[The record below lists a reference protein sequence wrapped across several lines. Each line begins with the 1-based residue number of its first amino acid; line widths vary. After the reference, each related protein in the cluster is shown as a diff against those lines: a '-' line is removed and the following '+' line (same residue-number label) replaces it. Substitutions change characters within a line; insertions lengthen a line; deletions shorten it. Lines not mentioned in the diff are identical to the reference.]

1 MSNSSTSA
9 TLAAERA
16 LAELDARNTP
26 RGKLRRYAEG
36 RIRNFGLRQVLA
48 AIGSV
53 SLTLMAGPE
62 IGLLVLA
69 FVLGGEGIDCGYLQR
84 VIRRLDEGAD
94 DGPLRIG
101 STITAAVQA
110 LLIAVCVVLA
120 LVSTPGDTAVFFVM
134 AYVTGAAMNAGVVI
148 GFHREA
154 TLVRLGIYALTPA
167 IMFGVDWVQ
176 GGSPSLG
183 FDVMGSLIIGYIVY
197 VFTVYV
203 SDGYARAAAV
213 SRDLLEQQLAL
224 ARSSEALAERQ
235 AEARRL
241 ALVAQNANDS
251 ILITD
256 PDWRI
261 TWVNAAFERQ
271 TGYHLAD
278 VRGRRPGALLHGPR
292 TDPDA
297 VARIASAVARGVD
310 HREELINYTATGRE
324 IWVEVNLAPI
334 RSAAGVVEMI
344 ISVERDITAS
354 KAHARVLA
362 QAKQAAEAAARAK
375 SDFLATMSHEIR
387 TPMNGII
394 GMAELLCDAPL
405 PPQEAL
411 YAGTIRGSAE
421 ALLAILN
428 DILDLSKL
436 EAGKLDVVPAPFDPA
451 ARVAEAVALLQAEA
465 AHKGLVL
472 DFATDGSVP
481 ARVNTDAGRLRQIV
495 LNLVGNAVKFTAKG
509 HVKVRLSAEP
519 AGDQHLLRLRV
530 EDTGIGIDPDMLVHV
545 FDRFTQAE
553 SDTTRRFGGTGLGLT
568 ISRML
573 ARRMGGDITAQSTP
587 GVGSV
592 FTATLRAGVV
602 ADTEA
607 ADPGDGPVSAPVDLA
622 GLRVL
627 VAEDNA
633 INRLLMQKVLE
644 TVGIDALFAENGVD
658 AVDIAARM
666 EPDLI
671 FMDMSMPQMNGLDAT
686 RAIRA
691 AGGPQPLIV
700 ALTANAFASDR
711 DICLAAGMNDFLSKP
726 VRRAQLLEKL
736 EAASRARDRRRD
748 PAPDAL
754 APREREA

>member
-1 MSNSSTSA
+1 MSTTSTTA
-9 TLAAERA
+9 TQDAERTLAAF
-16 LAELDARNTP
+16 DARQSP

-53 SLTLMAGPE
+53 SLTLLAGPE

-69 FVLGGEGIDCGYLQR
+69 FVLAGEGIDCGYLKR

-94 DGPLRIG
+94 DRPLRIG

-110 LLIAVCVVLA
+110 VLVATCIVLA
-120 LVSTPGDTAVFFVM
+120 LVSIPGDAAVFFAM
-134 AYVTGAAMNAGVVI
+134 AYLTGASMNAGVVI
-148 GFHREA
+148 GFHRDA

-167 IMFGVDWVQ
+167 VMFGADWVQ
-176 GGSPSLG
+176 GASVSLG
-183 FDVMGSLIIGYIVY
+183 FDVMGTLIIGYIVY

-203 SDGYARAAAV
+203 SEGYSRAAAF

-224 ARSSEALAERQ
+224 ARSSEALAEQQ

-241 ALVAQNANDS
+241 ALVAQHANDS
-251 ILITD
+251 IVITQ
-256 PDWRI
+256 PDRRI
-261 TWVNAAFERQ
+261 TWVNAAFENQ
-271 TGYHLAD
+271 TGYRLAD
-278 VRGRRPGALLHGPR
+278 ARGRRPDELLFGPR
-292 TDPDA
+292 TERDA
-297 VARIASAVARGVD
+297 AARIAATVARGEN
-310 HREELINYTATGRE
+310 HREELIIYTATGRAL
-324 IWVEVNLAPI
+324 WVEVNYAPI
-334 RSAAGVVEMI
+334 LNDAGAVEMV
-344 ISVERDITAS
+344 ISVERDISAA
-354 KAHARVLA
+354 KRHEQELGRARD
-362 QAKQAAEAAARAK
+362 AAEAAARAK
-375 SDFLATMSHEIR
+375 ADFLATMSHEIR

-405 PPQEAL
+405 PAQEAM
-411 YAGTIRGSAE
+411 YARTIRGSAE

-436 EAGKLDVVPAPFDPA
+436 EAGKLDVTPAPFDPTA
-451 ARVAEAVALLQAEA
+451 SVAEAVALLHTEA

-472 DFATDGSVP
+472 DFDTDGPVP
-481 ARVNTDAGRLRQIV
+481 ARVSSDAGRLRQIV

-509 HVKVRLSAEP
+509 HVNVRLSAEP
-519 AGDQHLLRLRV
+519 AGDAHLLRLRV
-530 EDTGIGIDPDMLVHV
+530 EDTGIGIDPAMQDHV

-573 ARRMGGDITAQSTP
+573 ARRMGGDITVQSTP

-592 FTATLRAGVV
+592 FTATLRTGAVGDK
-602 ADTEA
+602 DTASPASE
-607 ADPGDGPVSAPVDLA
+607 GTAPTDLT

-644 TVGIDALFAENGVD
+644 NAGVEALFAENGVE
-658 AVDIAARM
+658 AVDLARRAG
-666 EPDLI
+666 PDLI

-691 AGGPQPLIV
+691 TNGPQPMIV

-711 DICLAAGMNDFLSKP
+711 DICLAAGMDDFLSKP
-726 VRRAQLLEKL
+726 VRRAQLLEIL
-736 EAASRARDRRRD
+736 GTAARKKDRS
-748 PAPDAL
+748 PAAL
-754 APREREA
+754 TSVEHDV

>member
-1 MSNSSTSA
+1 MPTP
-9 TLAAERA
+9 TTTHAAERT
-16 LAELDARNTP
+16 LADFDARQSP

-110 LLIAVCVVLA
+110 MLVAVCIVLA

-134 AYVTGAAMNAGVVI
+134 AYLTGAAMNAGVVI
-148 GFHREA
+148 GFHRDA
-154 TLVRLGIYALTPA
+154 TLVRLAIYALTPA
-167 IMFGVDWVQ
+167 VMFGADWVQ
-176 GGSPSLG
+176 GGSASLG
-183 FDVMGSLIIGYIVY
+183 FDVMGTLIIGYIVY

-203 SDGYARAAAV
+203 TEGYSRAAAF

-224 ARSSEALAERQ
+224 ARSSEALAEQQ

-241 ALVAQNANDS
+241 ALVAQHANDS
-251 ILITD
+251 IVITQ
-256 PDWRI
+256 PDRRI

-271 TGYHLAD
+271 TGYRLAD
-278 VRGRRPGALLHGPR
+278 ARGRRPDDLLFGPR
-292 TDPDA
+292 TERDA
-297 VARIASAVARGVD
+297 GTRIAATIARGEN
-310 HREELINYTATGRE
+310 HREEMIIYTATGRPL
-324 IWVEVNLAPI
+324 WVEVTYAPI
-334 RSAAGVVEMI
+334 LNDAGDVEMV
-344 ISVERDITAS
+344 ISVERDISAA
-354 KAHARVLA
+354 KRHEQELARA
-362 QAKQAAEAAARAK
+362 RDAAEAAARAK
-375 SDFLATMSHEIR
+375 ADFLATMSHEIR

-405 PPQEAL
+405 PPQEAM

-436 EAGKLDVVPAPFDPA
+436 EAGRLDITPAPFDPA
-451 ARVAEAVALLQAEA
+451 ASVAEAVALLHAEA
-465 AHKGLVL
+465 AQKGLVL
-472 DFATDGSVP
+472 DFDTDGPVP
-481 ARVNTDAGRLRQIV
+481 ARVDSDAGRLRQIV

-509 HVKVRLSAEP
+509 HVKVRLSCDT
-519 AGDQHLLRLRV
+519 AGNQHLLRLRV
-530 EDTGIGIDPDMLVHV
+530 ADTGIGIDPDMQDHV

-573 ARRMGGDITAQSTP
+573 ARRMGGDITVDSMP

-602 ADTEA
+602 HRTEA
-607 ADPGDGPVSAPVDLA
+607 ATPADGRDAAPADLA

-633 INRLLMQKVLE
+633 INRLLMQKVLDS
-644 TVGIDALFAENGVD
+644 VGIDSLFAENGVD
-658 AVDIAARM
+658 AVDIAARAA
-666 EPDLI
+666 PHLI

-691 AGGPQPLIV
+691 AGGPQPMIV

-711 DICLAAGMNDFLSKP
+711 DICLAAGMDDFLSKP

-736 EAASRARDRRRD
+736 DAAAQARDRAHD
-748 PAPDAL
+748 AIAPVGTDA
-754 APREREA
+754 